1 MHTAT
6 HTHNHDTYVINIFF
20 EIYLLYSVRVKGNV
34 LYMMAQQCQPGSFS
48 FQPADIRYMHH
59 LLSPAAT
66 ALFWQHVQPVEF
78 MKEIPAVTLVKKFPK
93 FS

>member
-1 MHTAT
+1 MGL
-6 HTHNHDTYVINIFF
+6 D
-20 EIYLLYSVRVKGNV
+20 SGGGG
-34 LYMMAQQCQPGSFS
+34 AQQWQPGPFS
-48 FQPADIRYMHH
+48 FQPADTRYMHH

>member
-1 MHTAT
+1 
-6 HTHNHDTYVINIFF
+6 
-20 EIYLLYSVRVKGNV
+20 
-34 LYMMAQQCQPGSFS
+34 
-48 FQPADIRYMHH
+48 MHH